1 MRYTVPLQ
9 IARPADYW
17 TVLVAYKWM
26 ILALVLLAS
35 VATALEVLSRPRLY
49 EAQVE
54 IMPIAQA
61 WENNRAVAVRSVTAN
76 LGKPARVFRPVLR
89 ESIYWELYSRALVDL
104 IIEEL
109 GLQKHYGRR
118 TLSETR
124 MALEVSRHIRMT
136 SWGTLQVLVV
146 DRDPA
151 MAAAIA
157 NAHARQL
164 DRLDQKLGAELASVR
179 KRFYQKRMDEVFAK
193 LRHEKSSSQS
203 KVTGPLSSVG
213 SRKQSVIL

>member
-1 MRYTVPLQ
+1 MSHSPLFEG
-9 IARPADYW
+9 AGRADYLW
-17 TVLVAYKWM
+17 NHRCPQKVVL
-26 ILALVLLAS
+26 
-35 VATALEVLSRPRLY
+35 EPRLY

-54 IMPIAQA
+54 IMLVAQA